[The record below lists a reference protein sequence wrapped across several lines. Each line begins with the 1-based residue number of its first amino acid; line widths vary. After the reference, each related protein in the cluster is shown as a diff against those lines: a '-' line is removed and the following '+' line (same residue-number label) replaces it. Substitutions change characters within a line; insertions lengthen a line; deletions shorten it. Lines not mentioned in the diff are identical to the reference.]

1 MKIDE
6 MAESKNEAIVKQ
18 KSSSWPKTIYNFHHI
33 DARVKRRKPNKN
45 ICKRTQNNQDIQNLW
60 HACGNNITK

>member
-18 KSSSWPKTIYNFHHI
+18 KSSSWPKTTYNFHHRS
-33 DARVKRRKPNKN
+33 A
-45 ICKRTQNNQDIQNLW
+45 CKAKKAQQEHL
-60 HACGNNITK
+60 